1 MVNKMYTWDNLKDD
15 LFTRFNGLVAEM
27 SLKDR
32 EIDRLKKRLRIA
44 LRENETLKELFYK
57 EI

>member
-1 MVNKMYTWDNLKDD
+1 MYTWDNLKDD